1 MREPSDECPHTVLD
15 DSLRARIDAC
25 YEQEALQQ
33 RQSEGEELIP
43 GREVALAA
51 EVRTHEM
58 FWRRYLLLGS
68 SAGLT

>member
-1 MREPSDECPHTVLD
+1 MCEPSDECPHTVLD

-43 GREVALAA
+43 GREV
-51 EVRTHEM
+51 T
-58 FWRRYLLLGS
+58 S
-68 SAGLT
+68 SGHPRD

>member
-43 GREVALAA
+43 GREV
-51 EVRTHEM
+51 T
-58 FWRRYLLLGS
+58 S
-68 SAGLT
+68 SGHPQD